1 VTVET
6 GDETTRLVGGER
18 SQAAT
23 ISKGRAGFD
32 PAGWVVPA
40 QALAAA
46 VVSRLVL
53 FLIAWVGLRVFPRYD
68 LYPVQLPDSFFPD
81 DLWLDGWARWD
92 AAHYVA
98 IAGQGY
104 GGDNPSPHGGVGF
117 FPLWPL
123 VLRGAVEAAGAAPTP
138 ANLAL
143 AGIVLANLFFLAS
156 VSLLTRLAAPRLGPV
171 GARTAA
177 LLLCVAP
184 FGFFFNA
191 AYSESLFLVLALAAF
206 GLAGKDRWWAAGAVA
221 GLASGSRLVG
231 LALAPALLYL
241 AWRRRAPL
249 RDLIGIG
256 LLSPVGALI
265 YGLYTW
271 GRFDDPLAYFEA
283 QATWGGWDEHV
294 RFYAE
299 LFVLHPRQA
308 LLGDPRHLIILLNTA
323 LGLLALALLP
333 KVWKTCDDGLALF
346 TTLLVVIQ
354 FAFTWVS
361 LGRYLLPAAGL
372 YLAAAALLTQPRWSG
387 WARDTVVVVAT
398 LLLAMLTVLYTHAFW
413 VV

>member
-1 VTVET
+1 
-6 GDETTRLVGGER
+6 
-18 SQAAT
+18 
-23 ISKGRAGFD
+23 
-32 PAGWVVPA
+32 
-40 QALAAA
+40 
-46 VVSRLVL
+46 
-53 FLIAWVGLRVFPRYD
+53 
-68 LYPVQLPDSFFPD
+68 
-81 DLWLDGWARWD
+81 
-92 AAHYVA
+92 VA
-98 IAGQGY
+98 
-104 GGDNPSPHGGVGF
+104 
-117 FPLWPL
+117 
-123 VLRGAVEAAGAAPTP
+123 
-138 ANLAL
+138 
-143 AGIVLANLFFLAS
+143 
-156 VSLLTRLAAPRLGPV
+156 LLTRLAAPRLGPD

-191 AYSESLFLVLALAAF
+191 AYSESLFLLLVLVAF
-206 GLAGKDRWWAAGAVA
+206 ALAGKSRWWAAGAVA
-221 GLASGSRLVG
+221 GLASASRLVG
-231 LALAPALLYL
+231 LALAPALLFM
-241 AWRRRAPL
+241 AWRRRTSL
-249 RDLIGIG
+249 RDLIGIAV
-256 LLSPVGALI
+256 LSPVGTLA

-271 GRFDDPLAYFEA
+271 RRFDHPLAYFDA

-333 KVWKTCDDGLALF
+333 KVWKTCDEGLALF
-346 TTLLVVIQ
+346 TTLLVVVQ

-387 WARDTVVVVAT
+387 WARDAVVVGST
-398 LLLAMLTVLYTHAFW
+398 LVLAVLTVLYTHAFW